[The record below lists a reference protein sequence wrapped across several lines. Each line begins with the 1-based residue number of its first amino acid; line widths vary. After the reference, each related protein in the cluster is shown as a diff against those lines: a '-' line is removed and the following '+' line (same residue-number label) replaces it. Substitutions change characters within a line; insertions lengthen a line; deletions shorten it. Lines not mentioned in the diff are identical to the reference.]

1 MELARGARHFPI
13 MVQKSNPFSLA
24 MDSWQLGLEAWTV
37 IGLRIPRLLTGNPA
51 AVLEAQRMIV
61 EKIEAVSILQW
72 RAMTGDLG
80 MNSVSAMRNS
90 IAHYRKAVGR
100 NRRRLSRKK

>member
-1 MELARGARHFPI
+1 
-13 MVQKSNPFSLA
+13 
-24 MDSWQLGLEAWTV
+24 
-37 IGLRIPRLLTGNPA
+37 
-51 AVLEAQRMIV
+51 MIV

>member
-1 MELARGARHFPI
+1 M
-13 MVQKSNPFSLA
+13 QKINPFGLI

-37 IGLRIPRLLTGNPA
+37 IGLRIRRLLAGNPA
-51 AVLEAQRMIV
+51 AEREAHLMIA
-61 EKIEAVSILQW
+61 EKIEAMGVLQW

-80 MNSVSAMRNS
+80 TSPDAAMRGS

-100 NRRRLSRKK
+100 NRRRLARRRK